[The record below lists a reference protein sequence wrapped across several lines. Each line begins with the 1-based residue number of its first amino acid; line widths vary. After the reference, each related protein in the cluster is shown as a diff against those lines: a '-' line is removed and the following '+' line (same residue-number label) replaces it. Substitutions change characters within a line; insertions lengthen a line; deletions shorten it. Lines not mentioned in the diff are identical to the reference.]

1 MPCVSV
7 IIPSYNHAAYI
18 GDAIQSVL
26 DQSERD
32 LELII
37 VDDGSRDD
45 SLSVIRSF
53 SDARMRVKSQTNMGA
68 HAAIN
73 AGIEMSQGEFLSVLN
88 SDDRYHPQRLE
99 KLIAA
104 LRSKPQAGLAASFID
119 VIDMEGRVAGV
130 KHGYKNMPPWEIDDS
145 SRSFRAG
152 DNLKHALMTENYLS
166 TTSNY
171 VFTRAAWHQHGP
183 FRPLR
188 YTHDWDFA
196 LRVIR
201 DLDIILLNESLM
213 QYRIHTS
220 NTIRENRAAMV
231 FELCWC
237 MAVHVPVL
245 AREAMQHDPDFI
257 AGLLHSIHEHGS
269 QPVLATLMAQLAMDD
284 APEREHMALQL
295 LKPDNPFR
303 MAYIEYIKGKLA
315 AQPMPPGAGPLAWAR
330 SRLGNLARALKLR

>member
-26 DQSERD
+26 DQSERN

-45 SLSVIRSF
+45 SLSVIQSF
-53 SDARMRVKSQTNMGA
+53 SDARIRVKSQTNMGA

-73 AGIEMSQGEFLSVLN
+73 AGIEMSQGEFLAVLN
-88 SDDRYHPQRLE
+88 SDDRYYPQRLE
-99 KLIAA
+99 KLIAE
-104 LRSKPQAGLAASFID
+104 LRSKPQAGLAASYID
-119 VIDMEGRVAGV
+119 VIDMKGQVAGV
-130 KHGYKNMPPWEIDDS
+130 KQGYKNMPPWEIDNP
-145 SRSFRAG
+145 SRSFRAR
-152 DNLKHALMTENYLS
+152 DNLKHALLVENYLS
-166 TTSNY
+166 TTSNF
-171 VFTRAAWHQHGP
+171 VFTRHAWRQHGP

-201 DLDIILLNESLM
+201 DFDIILLMESMM
-213 QYRIHTS
+213 QYRIHAS

-245 AREAMQHDPDFI
+245 AREALQHDPDFI
-257 AGLLHSIHEHGS
+257 DCLLHSIHEHGS
-269 QPVLATLMAQLAMDD
+269 HPVLAALMAQLAVDD
-284 APEREHMALQL
+284 AHERESMALQL
-295 LKPDNPFR
+295 LKPDNPLR
-303 MAYIEYIKGKLA
+303 MTYVEYIKSKLS
-315 AQPMPPGAGPLAWAR
+315 AQPMPPDAGLLVWAR
-330 SRLGNLARALKLR
+330 SRLGHLARALKLQ